1 MIMSRTR
8 VVVADDDLLVREGI
22 ARLLKR
28 SRFELSGVAGDA
40 SELMQLVRR
49 EAPDIVV
56 LDIRMPP
63 SYSTEGF
70 EAAHAIRGQF
80 PEIGIMLLSA
90 HAEVN
95 RAVDLLAEGERV
107 GYLLKTRVTNA
118 TAFLEDLQRVADGG
132 SVIDPTLVKELV
144 SSGNVDDPL
153 RALTARE
160 REVLG
165 HMAEGRSNAGI
176 ARVLWVTE
184 GTVKK
189 HVRSILAKL
198 PLPDTGD
205 DHRRVLAVITFLEAQ

>member
-1 MIMSRTR
+1 MSRTR

-22 ARLLKR
+22 ARLLKS

-63 SYSTEGF
+63 SYSTEGL

-80 PEIGIMLLSA
+80 PEIGILLLSA

-132 SVIDPTLVKELV
+132 SVIDPTLVRELV

-153 RALTARE
+153 GALTARE

-198 PLPDTGD
+198 PLPDTED